1 MKGRVPYTE
10 DDDEAI
16 IVYLKKN
23 KIKDFGPGSAKGDA
37 IWHQLEREQITNHS
51 WQSMKAR
58 YRDKLMYK
66 IQSMSMVKMVPSGND
81 VIPVALQNDT
91 KKDTTSSHFGSR
103 KHCSKSRL
111 LPKKRAVYS
120 PASET
125 DLSSKVVSK
134 KSKYFQYEISSVL
147 NHNEISLK
155 NPNDI
160 TNNDD
165 GEKNNCNDV
174 SVLKKIDFKVQR
186 SSSSEK
192 TQVVETNFGATSD
205 APLSPLT
212 VTQRSDSVDM
222 SDIDDSFDDFLIQA
236 AISSQ
241 LKEKGTNTQPLFD
254 NNILVSDERPGTLEE
269 EQPFTFE
276 EFNLKKEKFRCFLQ
290 ELDNYLQ
297 KVKDNS
303 F

>member
-1 MKGRVPYTE
+1 
-10 DDDEAI
+10 
-16 IVYLKKN
+16 
-23 KIKDFGPGSAKGDA
+23 
-37 IWHQLEREQITNHS
+37 
-51 WQSMKAR
+51 MKAR

-66 IQSMSMVKMVPSGND
+66 IQSMSVVKMVPSGDD

-91 KKDTTSSHFGSR
+91 KKGNDDTRSQNGKMKDTTSSHFDSK

-120 PASET
+120 PASEL
-125 DLSSKVVSK
+125 DLSPKVVSK
-134 KSKYFQYEISSVL
+134 KSKYFQHEISSEL

-160 TNNDD
+160 SNNVD

-174 SVLKKIDFKVQR
+174 SVLKKIIDFKVQR

-192 TQVVETNFGATSD
+192 TQVVEAIFGPTSD

-241 LKEKGTNTQPLFD
+241 LNEKETNTQPLLD
-254 NNILVSDERPGTLEE
+254 NNILVSDERPDTLEE

-290 ELDNYLQ
+290 ELDSYLQ